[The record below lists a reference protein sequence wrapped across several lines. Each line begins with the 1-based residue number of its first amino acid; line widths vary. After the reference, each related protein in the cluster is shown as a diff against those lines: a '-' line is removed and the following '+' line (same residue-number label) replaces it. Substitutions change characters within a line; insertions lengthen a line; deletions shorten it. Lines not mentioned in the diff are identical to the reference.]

1 MMTFFHTLMER
12 PRRNI
17 GGAERA
23 RSRSTRETE
32 PNRSRRTAR
41 KADAT
46 PSNRRRDARLHRILA
61 SVCAGLAVFAALHSV
76 RLSFA
81 TQPVVVA
88 TQAIAKGDTI
98 ARGMVELRDIPFD
111 ESLRGAIHTID
122 DAVGA
127 IAQVDIGKNNA
138 VMASMA
144 RASPTVPQ
152 GHTSVEVRL
161 ASAADGLLPGDRVTL
176 SGAVATGS
184 GAPDGSGMPDAVDA
198 DGNPPATRL
207 STLSSD
213 ALLTTK
219 PSKDAQGNA
228 VAVFAMPPEEAAI
241 VLHAQEYRAVIAT
254 VNRRP

>member
-61 SVCAGLAVFAALHSV
+61 SVCAGLAVFAALQSV

-88 TQAIAKGDTI
+88 TQA
-98 ARGMVELRDIPFD
+98 IPFD

-241 VLHAQEYRAVIAT
+241 VLHAQEYSAVIAT